1 MGSFTGFVVG
11 LVAGAALI
19 ANFDEISL
27 FAKQQMDEIRANNAT
42 GATLDDSGDYSKAE
56 YATVKKASTPH
67 NGIVAI
73 DVGHGKEK
81 FGAVSARGYTEFSYN
96 LNIANKLSK
105 ELSERGFKP
114 ILINAEGSDMGVKER
129 PAIASQK
136 NARIF
141 VSIHHDSANESD
153 IKPWT
158 FEGRKLDYT
167 TANSGYSIF
176 VDKDNA
182 DSLNLAASI
191 GRGFNGNGLTPTSY
205 HADNHPMINKER
217 GVYHRPSLGVLKAA
231 TIPAVLVE
239 CGVIK
244 NKDDEEVLM
253 SAEGQSV
260 IVDSIADGIESAMKG
275 VK

>member
-1 MGSFTGFVVG
+1 MGKFSVFLVGVVVG
-11 LVAGAALI
+11 V
-19 ANFDEISL
+19 
-27 FAKQQMDEIRANNAT
+27 
-42 GATLDDSGDYSKAE
+42 SGYHYKAE
-56 YATVKKASTPH
+56 LNDLAIKIPEFKKIIDRLEHAASQPPSLNKDKVFGKTD
-67 NGIVAI
+67 GAIIAI
-73 DVGHGKEK
+73 DVGHGKEN
-81 FGAVSARGYTEFSYN
+81 FGATSARGYTEFSYN
-96 LNIANKLSK
+96 LNIANRLAS
-105 ELSERGFKP
+105 ELSRRG
-114 ILINAEGSDMGVKER
+114 IESALINAEGSDIGVKER
-129 PAIASQK
+129 PAQAVQLGASM
-136 NARIF
+136 F
-141 VSIHHDSANESD
+141 VSIHHDSADESD

-182 DSLNLAASI
+182 DSLSLAASI

-253 SAEGQSV
+253 SAEGQAA
-260 IVDSIADGIESAMKG
+260 IVDSIADGIESVMKG
-275 VK
+275 GK